1 MSTKINILNASGK
14 FNHVLEVIES
24 CAVNALSEIQNYLE
38 LPNLDL
44 VISPCS
50 DEYKTKSGIMGC
62 VTTPYLIDIMLD
74 TDREDLIDVINVELT
89 AVIAHE
95 IHHAVRS
102 SSGVEFKTLLQ
113 SLVAEGLAC
122 HFETKFNGNKLP
134 SLFNGI
140 QNQDWMTLYEQMQPE
155 FNSAEFSYP
164 VYFGGEDESKFPNHA
179 AYWVGF
185 NLVSQYINMHG
196 GCAASLASIPAE
208 QIVGKYA

>member
-14 FNHVLEVIES
+14 FNHVVEVLES
-24 CAVNALSEIQNYLE
+24 CALNALSEIQNYLE

-62 VTTPYLIDIMLD
+62 VTTPYVIDIMLD
-74 TDREDLIDVINVELT
+74 TDREDLVDVINLELS

-95 IHHAVRS
+95 IHHAVRA
-102 SSGVEFKTLLQ
+102 SSGAECKTLLQ
-113 SLVAEGLAC
+113 NIVAEGLAC

-134 SLFNGI
+134 SLFDEI
-140 QNQDWMTLYEQMQPE
+140 QNHDWMLLYEQMRPE
-155 FNSAEFSYP
+155 LNSLEFSYP

-185 NLVSQYINMHG
+185 NLVSQFINMHG
-196 GCAASLASIPAE
+196 GCAASLAPMPSE
-208 QIVGKYA
+208 QIVGK

>member
-1 MSTKINILNASGK
+1 MSTKINILNASEK
-14 FNHVLEVIES
+14 FNHVLEVLES
-24 CAVNALSEIQNYLE
+24 CAADALSEIQNYLE

-62 VTTPYLIDIMLD
+62 VTTPYVIDIMLD
-74 TDREDLIDVINVELT
+74 ADRKDLVEVINVELT
-89 AVIAHE
+89 DIIAHE
-95 IHHAVRS
+95 IHHAVRA
-102 SSGVEFKTLLQ
+102 SSGVECKTLLQ
-113 SLVAEGLAC
+113 NIVAEGLAC

-134 SLFNGI
+134 SLFDDI
-140 QNQDWMTLYEQMQPE
+140 QNQDWMLLYEQMRPE
-155 FNSAEFSYP
+155 LNSAEFSYP
-164 VYFGGEDESKFPNHA
+164 VYFGGEDESKLPNHA

-208 QIVGKYA
+208 QVVEKQA

>member
-14 FNHVLEVIES
+14 FNHVVEMLES
-24 CAVNALSEIQNYLE
+24 RALNALSEIQNFLE

-62 VTTPYLIDIMLD
+62 VTTPYVIDIMLD
-74 TDREDLIDVINVELT
+74 TDREDLVDVINLELS

-102 SSGVEFKTLLQ
+102 SFGVECKTLFQ
-113 SLVAEGLAC
+113 NIVAEGLAC
-122 HFETKFNGNKLP
+122 HFETNFNGNKLP

-140 QNQDWMTLYEQMQPE
+140 QSQDWVTLYEQMQPE

-185 NLVSQYINMHG
+185 NLVSQYIARHG
-196 GCAASLASIPAE
+196 GCAASLASTPAE
-208 QIVGKYA
+208 RIVGK

>member
-1 MSTKINILNASGK
+1 MSTKINILNASEK
-14 FNHVLEVIES
+14 FNHVLDVLES
-24 CAVNALSEIQNYLE
+24 RAVNALSDIQNYLK

-50 DEYKTKSGIMGC
+50 DEYKTKCGIMGC
-62 VTTPYLIDIMLD
+62 VTTPYVIDIMLD
-74 TDREDLIDVINVELT
+74 TDREDLVDVINLELS

-102 SSGVEFKTLLQ
+102 SSGVECKTLLQ
-113 SLVAEGLAC
+113 NIVAEGLAC

-134 SLFNGI
+134 YLFDDI
-140 QNQDWMTLYEQMQPE
+140 QNQDWMLLYEQMRPE
-155 FNSAEFSYP
+155 LNSVEFSYP

-185 NLVSQYINMHG
+185 NLVSHYINMHG

-208 QIVGKYA
+208 QIIEK